1 MIDHDWMKV
10 ACQVARDRSDDPRT
24 QNAAVL
30 VAADGRYAVSA
41 NRLPHRI
48 ARHASRLYSP
58 AKYDYLEHAE
68 RAAIYAAAAAGIA
81 TEGGTLYCPWF
92 ACTECARA
100 IILTGIK
107 EVVGLAG
114 HRNATPARWLENIET
129 AEAMLEEAG
138 VGMRWM
144 TSATG
149 VTITFDGRPFPC

>member
-24 QNAAVL
+24 QNGAVL
-30 VAADGRYAVSA
+30 VAANGKPVVSA

-48 ARHASRLYSP
+48 AGLANRLYSSD
-58 AKYDYLEHAE
+58 KYDYIEHAE
-68 RAAIYAAAAAGIA
+68 RAVIYAAAAAGVA
-81 TEGGTLYCPWF
+81 TEGATLYCPWF

-100 IILTGIK
+100 IILAGVK

-114 HRNATPARWLENIET
+114 HRAATPARWLKNIET
-129 AEAMLEEAG
+129 AEAMLDEAG

-144 TSATG
+144 ASTTG
-149 VTITFDGRPFPC
+149 VTLTFDGREFKC